1 MITEDIIK
9 ETYIQRIVK
18 RDRNI
23 INNVQRRVVR
33 KYFYDTGTLYN
44 FLTSRPFSMKGTV
57 FWFRILPYRGRK
69 RDFGGM
75 SRDSE
80 AGTILHED
88 IPRQFHKVQEGGH
101 CGNIM

>member
-44 FLTSRPFSMKGTV
+44 FLTSRPFEMKGTV
-57 FWFRILPYRGRK
+57 FWFRILPYLR
-69 RDFGGM
+69 F
-75 SRDSE
+75 
-80 AGTILHED
+80 LD
-88 IPRQFHKVQEGGH
+88 IKYSYEMKTRREMALYNRVIWGV
-101 CGNIM
+101 I

>member
-33 KYFYDTGTLYN
+33 KYFYDTGAY
-44 FLTSRPFSMKGTV
+44 SGGYPFSIFGDI
-57 FWFRILPYRGRK
+57 RSLP
-69 RDFGGM
+69 
-75 SRDSE
+75 S
-80 AGTILHED
+80 
-88 IPRQFHKVQEGGH
+88 
-101 CGNIM
+101 